1 MPLSEQYQD
10 DAVGG
15 VNLANHA
22 GNTVVSGISG
32 FATGFTSNHAA
43 FILIVVG
50 LAGLWA
56 VAFFFK
62 GA

>member
-15 VNLANHA
+15 VNLNSHA
-22 GNTVVSGISG
+22 SNTVLSLPGM
-32 FATGFTSNHAA
+32 TGFTSNHAA
-43 FILIVVG
+43 FVLIVVG
-50 LAGLWA
+50 LLGLWI
-56 VAFFFK
+56 VAHVFK